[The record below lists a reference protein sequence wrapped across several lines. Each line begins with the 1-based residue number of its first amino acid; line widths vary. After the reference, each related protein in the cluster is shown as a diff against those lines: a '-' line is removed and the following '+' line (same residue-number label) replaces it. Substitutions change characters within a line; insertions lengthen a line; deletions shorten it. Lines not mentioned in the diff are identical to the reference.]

1 MVEGKSRVIDFG
13 NDRYKHEI
21 DLVARTLNGVKF
33 RDVIHN
39 ARRNIKK
46 ADEQEVKARTPV
58 NALDPKEY
66 SEDFFMVLRYG
77 SPDARISDAEALAS
91 ASPKM
96 NKFRDAMRVYS
107 DRLNIAE
114 ALILIG
120 NAIRQER
127 PKMAKVLLEKAG
139 EQQEKADA
147 LHSDIGL

>member
-77 SPDARISDAEALAS
+77 SRFSNRRNIISRRIFTIFTRTLSFLPGRIKMQTWSLAW
-91 ASPKM
+91 
-96 NKFRDAMRVYS
+96 NR
-107 DRLNIAE
+107 
-114 ALILIG
+114 
-120 NAIRQER
+120 
-127 PKMAKVLLEKAG
+127 
-139 EQQEKADA
+139 
-147 LHSDIGL
+147 